1 MLNETQEKFFQ
12 ATLRGEKPEQAAI
25 SAGLKSPKAAGFRMR
40 KHPAIVAAL
49 AAVGIQTKNPRP
61 SKPDAIDT
69 NSDGED
75 SAADIA
81 TIDIPE
87 TPDSLVFL
95 EALMNCPKAG
105 VKARLEAAKALAPFQ
120 HARVGEKGKK
130 ESKQD
135 AAADT
140 KGGKFGPR
148 ERGGKPTLVASN

>member
-1 MLNETQEKFFQ
+1 MLNETQEKFFK

-61 SKPDAIDT
+61 AKPGAIPGE
-69 NSDGED
+69 SDED
-75 SAADIA
+75 SVGDIA
-81 TIDIPE
+81 TIEIEE
-87 TPDSLVFL
+87 TSDSLVFL

-130 ESKQD
+130 ETKQE
-135 AAADT
+135 AAGDT

-148 ERGGKPTLVASN
+148 ERAKPTLVSSN

>member
-49 AAVGIQTKNPRP
+49 AAVGIDTKNPRP
-61 SKPDAIDT
+61 HKPGTIPEG
-69 NSDGED
+69 SDED
-75 SAADIA
+75 SGADIA
-81 TIDIPE
+81 TIDIE
-87 TPDSLVFL
+87 QTPDSLVFL

-130 ESKQD
+130 ESRQE
-135 AAADT
+135 AAGET
-140 KGGKFGPR
+140 KGSKFGPR

>member
-1 MLNETQEKFFQ
+1 MLNESQELFFK

-25 SAGLKSPKAAGFRMR
+25 SAGLSPKTAKAAGFRMR

-49 AAVGIQTKNPRP
+49 AAVGIGTKPAP
-61 SKPDAIDT
+61 TGKPVAT
-69 NSDGED
+69 EKESEP
-75 SAADIA
+75 DIV
-81 TIDIPE
+81 TIEIPE

-135 AAADT
+135 QASET

-148 ERGGKPTLVASN
+148 ERSKPTLVSSK

>member
-1 MLNETQEKFFQ
+1 MLNETQELFFK

-49 AAVGIQTKNPRP
+49 AAVGIDTKNPKPPKP
-61 SKPDAIDT
+61 SPISRT
-69 NSDGED
+69 PEED
-75 SAADIA
+75 SGADIA
-81 TIDIPE
+81 TVDIPE

-120 HARVGEKGKK
+120 HPRVGDKGKK
-130 ESKQD
+130 ESRQD

-140 KGGKFGPR
+140 KGSKFGPR
-148 ERGGKPTLVASN
+148 ERSKPTLVSSN